1 MDINPARGKLLAA
14 LTIAAVERH
23 AGDAMLIDDQDNLRE
38 LRMLRAGSVVL
49 VEHPATS
56 SSPRHINCYVNGYAV
71 EAAEPSF
78 KIGPS
83 RLLYVLVWQHRA
95 APPNFHLQ
103 LIRPTRA
110 RGPRS
115 SSLRWS
121 LNYAR
126 EVRISLTT
134 WPLEWGAPRRSHL
147 VSQLSPEQYSGRRE
161 GRRP

>member
-1 MDINPARGKLLAA
+1 MRVMDINPARGKLLAA

-23 AGDAMLIDDQDNLRE
+23 AGDAVLIDDQDNLRE

-56 SSPRHINCYVNGYAV
+56 SSPRHINGYVNGYAV

-78 KIGPS
+78 KIGPA

-103 LIRPTRA
+103 LIKANARAWAPVVVATLLTELRA
-110 RGPRS
+110 RDP
-115 SSLRWS
+115 
-121 LNYAR
+121 
-126 EVRISLTT
+126 
-134 WPLEWGAPRRSHL
+134 HL
-147 VSQLSPEQYSGRRE
+147 FDNLAA
-161 GRRP
+161 